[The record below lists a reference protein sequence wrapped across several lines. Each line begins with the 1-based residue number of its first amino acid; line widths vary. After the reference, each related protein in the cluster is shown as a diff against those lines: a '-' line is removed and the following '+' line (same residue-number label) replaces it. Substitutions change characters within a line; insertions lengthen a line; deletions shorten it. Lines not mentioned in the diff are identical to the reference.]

1 MRPCGCRKHLAYFC
15 GGGGAYGPVCG
26 RRVIAATCGHQW
38 HVNCLTHSGLFLFS
52 SRFPCLPACVPPTHV
67 LCVRAC
73 AACSRS
79 RPLEEQRGLW
89 PCTSWP
95 PYKQHHTPTQVQLL
109 VLDSRTV
116 RVEPDP
122 GRAGR
127 ADLGG
132 SLALWCVM
140 LSCHVA
146 SWLGTRPVCQ
156 WGPTRQ
162 GLAILV
168 SARTLRASSA
178 RAIVL

>member
-38 HVNCLTHSGLFLFS
+38 HVSCLTHSGLFLFS

-89 PCTSWP
+89 PCTSLP
-95 PYKQHHTPTQVQLL
+95 PCKQHHTPTQVQLL

-146 SWLGTRPVCQ
+146 PWLGTRPVCQ
-156 WGPTRQ
+156 WGPTRDWQ
-162 GLAILV
+162 SWSVLALCG
-168 SARTLRASSA
+168 LRAPG
-178 RAIVL
+178 L

>member
-38 HVNCLTHSGLFLFS
+38 HVSCLTRSGLFLFS

-89 PCTSWP
+89 PCTPWP

-127 ADLGG
+127 AGLGGGG
-132 SLALWCVM
+132 SLALWCVV

-156 WGPTRQ
+156 WGPTRDWQ
-162 GLAILV
+162 SWSVLALCG
-168 SARTLRASSA
+168 LRAPG
-178 RAIVL
+178 L